1 MSAIDRE
8 AIASGAA
15 GAVLGGMAGSAFGSA
30 RLGAM
35 AGGLHGWIAGRRRIY
50 ELRRRQ
56 GLVAF
61 VLDHTWALATTLAG
75 TMVLGACEIRVR
87 LTGSGPDFD
96 DGLSC
101 RRNRFVYRRGV
112 VLRRGFALTVGTVI
126 TGAGDRHGE
135 LPDRRRRLVDDHED
149 VHVWQARLLG
159 PLYPVSY
166 AVWFAGGAVIALV
179 RRLGRGSARP
189 VISEIDALAYYC
201 NPFEWH
207 AYTCADNWPP
217 AGVDP
222 DSVWSD
228 RCPIAERMPRVLRES
243 AGIPAVPRRTR
254 PASPVGSS
262 DLLRE

>member
-1 MSAIDRE
+1 MSVVDRE
-8 AIASGAA
+8 AIAGGVAGAILGGAA
-15 GAVLGGMAGSAFGSA
+15 GSVFGSV
-30 RLGAM
+30 RLGAV

-50 ELRRRQ
+50 DLRRRQ
-56 GLVAF
+56 GAAAF
-61 VLDHTWALATTLAG
+61 VLDHTWALATTIAG
-75 TMVLGACEIRVR
+75 TLVLGACELLVR
-87 LTGSGPDFD
+87 LTGSGSDFD
-96 DGLSC
+96 DELSR

-166 AVWFAGGAVIALV
+166 VVWFAVGAVIALV
-179 RRLGRGSARP
+179 RRLGRGSARSAL
-189 VISEIDALAYYC
+189 SEVDSLAYYC

-222 DSVWSD
+222 DSVWRD
-228 RCPIAERMPRVLRES
+228 RCPVAERMPRVLRES
-243 AGIPAVPRRTR
+243 AENPAAPR
-254 PASPVGSS
+254 
-262 DLLRE
+262 